1 MLGSTLIE
9 FFTDSP
15 HLMEEFAKRQLAS
28 RAKIPR
34 WKDGWLRRALD
45 FAEKPI
51 KGEGHSKK
59 CIFLVITNKKFILS
73 KVTHRSFSFKSAF
86 YPKKLVSKEPA
97 WTAAILKQMISGQA
111 GLGR

>member
-28 RAKIPR
+28 RAIIPR

-51 KGEGHSKK
+51 KANENCSQRVVCSSEILLKGRGITTKKIRCCVAINAREG
-59 CIFLVITNKKFILS
+59 
-73 KVTHRSFSFKSAF
+73 
-86 YPKKLVSKEPA
+86 
-97 WTAAILKQMISGQA
+97 IS
-111 GLGR
+111 